1 MRHSIVQLFGFALAA
16 ATVGT
21 ASAQDQ
27 KPGTPAGKPGQA
39 AKPGE
44 DSPESSQEFVLTNQF
59 LEAMK
64 TEKWAEA
71 IKVYA
76 QLKNDYPHVVEQNRR
91 LQYLYGKA
99 QFSMKEARAAADSLE
114 SLLERQENHIEGLY
128 LLAQIRAQSK
138 EAQDKERAKDLLIQS
153 ARAGQF
159 VLRDISSAEG
169 QKTFGYLLKSPEF
182 ILRVMKASNEYQLT
196 TSGLRNPFKSPLK
209 KATKGEEKGTPTKQI
224 DEKRMREL
232 EERIEELF
240 REIVQLA
247 QEKQV
252 EELVTK
258 FTELRQIMNEFG
270 QAGTD
275 EVKKKLE
282 KWNQK
287 LQDLGEVR
295 LSIKLQVYINEGNQ
309 HLRAMADAI
318 RDETYDVA
326 LERFARIE
334 EIVADMRA
342 EEREVF
348 HRNADALF
356 LRGQA
361 LADKAKRMK
370 RISEFKLIV
379 TGIVV
384 APPESDD
391 PNSVIIED
399 SPQGGVSR
407 IYREGDTILDATDQE
422 IDGLRVVRIARSTV
436 TFRFEDTEFVRELK
450 ALSPQ

>member
-1 MRHSIVQLFGFALAA
+1 MRRISLSLALLLSALAGFAP
-16 ATVGT
+16 
-21 ASAQDQ
+21 AQDR
-27 KPGTPAGKPGQA
+27 PGSKPGQA
-39 AKPGE
+39 KSGD
-44 DSPESSQEFVLTNQF
+44 DSPETSQEFVLTTQF
-59 LEAMK
+59 LEAIQ
-64 TEKWAEA
+64 TEKWNEA
-71 IKVYA
+71 IKVYGE
-76 QLKNDYPHVVEQNRR
+76 LRSGYPHVVEQNRR
-91 LQYLYGKA
+91 LQFLH
-99 QFSMKEARAAADSLE
+99 ARAQYALKQNQAAAENLE

-138 EAQDKERAKDLLIQS
+138 DEQDKERAQDLLIQS

-159 VLRDISSAEG
+159 VLRDISSPDG
-169 QKTFGYLLKSPEF
+169 QKVFGYLLKKPEF
-182 ILRVMKASNEYQLT
+182 ILRVMKASNEYQLVT
-196 TSGLRNPFKSPLK
+196 TGLRNPFKSPLK
-209 KATKGEEKGTPTKQI
+209 KATKGEDKTQPGRVV
-224 DEKRMREL
+224 DEARLREL
-232 EERIEELF
+232 EDRIEELF
-240 REIVQLA
+240 RQIVQLA

-309 HLRAMADAI
+309 HLRAMADGI
-318 RDETYDVA
+318 RDENYDLA
-326 LERFARIE
+326 LERFTRIE

-370 RISEFKLIV
+370 RIAEFKLPV

-384 APPESDD
+384 APEDTDERNSAIIDD
-391 PNSVIIED
+391 
-399 SPQGGVSR
+399 R
-407 IYREGDTILDATDQE
+407 IYYEGDGLLEPGTDAE
-422 IDGLRVVRIARSTV
+422 IDGLRVIKISRSTV

-450 ALSPQ
+450 ALGP

>member
-1 MRHSIVQLFGFALAA
+1 MSRKSYSLLTLALLLAGVA
-16 ATVGT
+16 GVTQ
-21 ASAQDQ
+21 AQDGPGS
-27 KPGTPAGKPGQA
+27 KPGRAKPAGD
-39 AKPGE
+39 
-44 DSPESSQEFVLTNQF
+44 DSPESSQEFVLTTQF
-59 LEAMK
+59 LEAIQ

-76 QLKNDYPHVVEQNRR
+76 QLRNDYPHVVEQNRR
-91 LQYLYGKA
+91 LQFLYGRA
-99 QFSMKEARAAADSLE
+99 QYAIKEHKAAAESLE

-128 LLAQIRAQSK
+128 LLAQIRAQSR
-138 EAQDKERAKDLLIQS
+138 EEQDKERAKDLLIQS

-159 VLRDISSAEG
+159 VLRDISSSEG
-169 QKTFGYLLKSPEF
+169 QKVFGYLLKSPEF
-182 ILRVMKASNEYQLT
+182 ILRVMKASNEYQLVT
-196 TSGLRNPFKSPLK
+196 TGLRNPFKSPLK
-209 KATKGEEKGTPTKQI
+209 KVTKGEDKAQPGRVI
-224 DEKRMREL
+224 DEARLREL

-240 REIVQLA
+240 RQIVQLA

-309 HLRAMADAI
+309 HLRAMADGI
-318 RDETYDVA
+318 RDENYDLA

-370 RISEFKLIV
+370 RIAEFKLPV

-384 APPESDD
+384 APEDTDERNSAIIDD
-391 PNSVIIED
+391 
-399 SPQGGVSR
+399 R
-407 IYREGDTILDATDQE
+407 IYYEGDGLLEPGTDTE
-422 IDGLRVVRIARSTV
+422 IDGLRVIKISRSTV

-450 ALSPQ
+450 ALGP

>member
-1 MRHSIVQLFGFALAA
+1 MTTQHAMFRSIMLVAALAGA
-16 ATVGT
+16 AT
-21 ASAQDQ
+21 AQDR
-27 KPGTPAGKPGQA
+27 PGGPTGRPGQPRPA
-39 AKPGE
+39 DDPE
-44 DSPESSQEFVLTNQF
+44 ESSQEFVLTTQF
-59 LEAMK
+59 LEAVK
-64 TEKWAEA
+64 TEKWPEA
-71 IKVYA
+71 IRVYGI
-76 QLKNDYPHVVEQNRR
+76 LKSNYPHAVEQNRR
-91 LQYLYGKA
+91 LQFLFGLA
-99 QFSMKEARAAADSLE
+99 QYNSKDLENAGNSLD
-114 SLLERQENHIEGLY
+114 SLLERQENHIEALY
-128 LLAQIRAQSK
+128 LRGQIFAQSK
-138 EAQDKERAKDLLIQS
+138 SEQEKERAKDYLINS

-159 VLRDISSAEG
+159 VLRDISAPEG
-169 QKTFGYLLKSPEF
+169 QKIFGYLLKKPDF

-209 KATKGEEKGTPTKQI
+209 KATKGDEKEDEKKVI
-224 DEKRMREL
+224 DERRMREL

-240 REIVQLA
+240 RDIHELA
-247 QEKQV
+247 KERQV

-282 KWNQK
+282 KWNQR

-361 LADKAKRMK
+361 LADKAKRLK
-370 RISEFKLIV
+370 RIAEFKLTV

-384 APPESDD
+384 ADPQTDE

-399 SPQGGVSR
+399 TGISK
-407 IYREGDTILDATDQE
+407 IYREGDTVLDNADQE
-422 IDGLRVVRIARSTV
+422 IDGLRVVKIARSAV
-436 TFRFEDTEFVRELK
+436 TFRFEDTEFVRELQASK
-450 ALSPQ
+450 AN